1 MTEFPKD
8 KKKQWLLILV
18 IILAVLLCLQSM
30 AVIYF
35 LLHHK
40 TGTAQVPAPYGQT
53 TARYGSPAASVAA
66 PHRVSP
72 AHRLKHRVAAQ
83 VQSDPFFQDAFDS
96 MGQLQDH
103 LNQMFGRLMTQ
114 TSLSDLMGGD
124 ASFDFT
130 PTLDV
135 EEKDSFY
142 IVRVDLPG
150 LDKDKIEINVR
161 GDVLTLKGTRDV
173 STEKSD
179 EKSGVYKRERSYGSF
194 ARSVQ
199 LPGPVNETG
208 ITADYQNGVLT
219 VKLPKTEAA
228 AAKKIAVQ

>member
-1 MTEFPKD
+1 
-8 KKKQWLLILV
+8 
-18 IILAVLLCLQSM
+18 
-30 AVIYF
+30 
-35 LLHHK
+35 
-40 TGTAQVPAPYGQT
+40 
-53 TARYGSPAASVAA
+53 
-66 PHRVSP
+66 
-72 AHRLKHRVAAQ
+72 
-83 VQSDPFFQDAFDS
+83 

-150 LDKDKIEINVR
+150 LDKEKIEISVK
-161 GDVLTLKGTRDV
+161 GDILTLKGTRDV
-173 STEKSD
+173 LTEKTD
-179 EKSGVYKRERSYGSF
+179 EELGVYKRERSYGSF
-194 ARSVQ
+194 ARSVR

-219 VKLPKTEAA
+219 VKLPKAEDT